1 MKRAFIKLFI
11 LIFFVL
17 SIFTIFLN
25 FYGIETKRFNNLV
38 ESEIKN
44 LNKNINVTLNKIKI
58 KFDFK
63 NINLYFETNNPK
75 VIFVDSYIPVEKI
88 KVYLNLKKLLKNQ
101 KNIDEV
107 KIDIKEV
114 DYKNLNGLIK
124 IIKPSNFKSILLEN
138 IKGGTIKSNLILK
151 FDKDFKITSYE
162 IDGYVR
168 NLKSQYKNFNINKSS
183 FIYTI
188 RNKSGEITN
197 FSGKINKIAFNKA
210 KIEYENENGII
221 LNIKSDLNGVINKDN
236 IINFLTKDQKS
247 YLSDFDLKYITNSSH
262 TLNIKLDNNFKIKS
276 YKYNIQKSSDI
287 LKLKFKTPIKSNF
300 LNKEIENFEIKDI
313 NLKSTVS
320 SDNKDVLSFKG
331 IYNLNNSEYENISV
345 ESKFTKKSKKFLVN
359 FSSKV
364 NVFIPIL
371 NYNNNKSKF
380 NVVLDLINSEKF
392 YELKKFSF
400 EQGKNRIKVDNFKLN
415 KNFKIISLK
424 NMQVETFYN
433 DKINNQFEIDIGKK
447 INIIGS
453 KYDATNLLNLLDGS
467 EKKQSV
473 LKGLNKEIK
482 ISFDNLQ
489 NSYNP
494 ITKFNLIG
502 KLIDGSFTK
511 ISSKGEFEDGKYLDI
526 SLKKI
531 PNSNKKIFEIY
542 SDYPKPLLSNYKF
555 FNDLQGGKLLI
566 NSTFDDK
573 FSETKIKIEKFK
585 VINAPALVK
594 LLSLADLGGMADL
607 VSGEGLSFDDMEI
620 QIEKNKNSLK
630 IKELYA
636 IGSSISILMEGFRD
650 NSTNIIS
657 LRGTMIPA
665 KNINKI
671 LSKIPVVGEIIIPK
685 EVGEGLFGVSF
696 KIKGEPG
703 NLKTTVNPVRTLTPR
718 FIQKAIEKKN

>member
-1 MKRAFIKLFI
+1 M
-11 LIFFVL
+11 
-17 SIFTIFLN
+17 
-25 FYGIETKRFNNLV
+25 
-38 ESEIKN
+38 
-44 LNKNINVTLNKIKI
+44 
-58 KFDFK
+58 
-63 NINLYFETNNPK
+63 
-75 VIFVDSYIPVEKI
+75 
-88 KVYLNLKKLLKNQ
+88 
-101 KNIDEV
+101 
-107 KIDIKEV
+107 
-114 DYKNLNGLIK
+114 
-124 IIKPSNFKSILLEN
+124 
-138 IKGGTIKSNLILK
+138 
-151 FDKDFKITSYE
+151 
-162 IDGYVR
+162 
-168 NLKSQYKNFNINKSS
+168 
-183 FIYTI
+183 
-188 RNKSGEITN
+188 
-197 FSGKINKIAFNKA
+197 
-210 KIEYENENGII
+210 
-221 LNIKSDLNGVINKDN
+221 
-236 IINFLTKDQKS
+236 
-247 YLSDFDLKYITNSSH
+247 H
-262 TLNIKLDNNFKIKS
+262 
-276 YKYNIQKSSDI
+276 
-287 LKLKFKTPIKSNF
+287 
-300 LNKEIENFEIKDI
+300 
-313 NLKSTVS
+313 
-320 SDNKDVLSFKG
+320 
-331 IYNLNNSEYENISV
+331 
-345 ESKFTKKSKKFLVN
+345 
-359 FSSKV
+359 
-364 NVFIPIL
+364 
-371 NYNNNKSKF
+371 
-380 NVVLDLINSEKF
+380 
-392 YELKKFSF
+392 
-400 EQGKNRIKVDNFKLN
+400 
-415 KNFKIISLK
+415 
-424 NMQVETFYN
+424 VETFYN
-433 DKINNQFEIDIGKK
+433 DKANNQFKVNIGKK

-467 EKKQSV
+467 EEKQSV
-473 LKGLNKEIK
+473 LKGLSKEIK

-489 NSYNP
+489 NPYNP

-526 SLKKI
+526 TLKKD

-718 FIQKAIEKKN
+718 FIQKALEKKN

>member
-1 MKRAFIKLFI
+1 MKRVFIKLFI
-11 LIFFVL
+11 LIFFIL
-17 SIFTIFLN
+17 SFFIIFLN

-44 LNKNINVTLNKIKI
+44 LNKNINVTFNKIKI

-75 VIFVDSYIPVEKI
+75 VIFLDSSIPVEKI

-107 KIDIKEV
+107 QIDVKEV
-114 DYKNLNGLIK
+114 DYENLNGLIK

-138 IKGGTIKSNLILK
+138 IKEGSIKSNLILK

-168 NLKSQYKNFNINKSS
+168 NLKSQYKNLNISKSS
-183 FIYTI
+183 FVYTI

-197 FSGKINKIAFNKA
+197 FSGKINKIAFNNG
-210 KIEYENENGII
+210 KIEYTNENGIVLKI
-221 LNIKSDLNGVINKDN
+221 NSDLNGVINKDN

-247 YLSDFDLKYITNSSH
+247 HISNLDLKYITNSSH
-262 TLNIKLDNNFKIKS
+262 ILNIKLDNNFKIKS

-300 LNKEIENFEIKDI
+300 LKKEIKNFEIKDI
-313 NLKSTVS
+313 NLKSSVS
-320 SDNKDVLSFKG
+320 SDNKNVLSLKG

-345 ESKFTKKSKKFLVN
+345 ESQFTKKSKNFL
-359 FSSKV
+359 STLAAKRMS
-364 NVFIPIL
+364 FIPIL
-371 NYNNNKSKF
+371 NYNSNKSKF

-400 EQGKNRIKVDNFKLN
+400 EEGKNRVKVDNFKLN

-424 NMQVETFYN
+424 NLHVETFYN
-433 DKINNQFEIDIGKK
+433 DKANNQFKVNIGKK

-467 EKKQSV
+467 EEKQSV
-473 LKGLNKEIK
+473 LKGLSKEIK
-482 ISFDNLQ
+482 ISIDDLQ
-489 NSYNP
+489 NPYNP
-494 ITKFNLIG
+494 INKFNLIG

-526 SLKKI
+526 TLEKD

-585 VINAPALVK
+585 VINAPAFVK

-696 KIKGEPG
+696 KIKGEPD

-718 FIQKAIEKKN
+718 FIQKALEKKN

>member
-1 MKRAFIKLFI
+1 MKRVLIKLFI
-11 LIFFVL
+11 LIFLFL
-17 SIFTIFLN
+17 SFFIIFLN

-75 VIFVDSYIPVEKI
+75 VIFLDSSIPVEKI

-107 KIDIKEV
+107 QIDVKEV
-114 DYKNLNGLIK
+114 DYENLNGLIK

-138 IKGGTIKSNLILK
+138 IKEGSIKSNLILK

-168 NLKSQYKNFNINKSS
+168 NLKSQYNNFNINKSS

-188 RNKSGEITN
+188 KNKSGEITN
-197 FSGKINKIAFNKA
+197 FSGKINKIAFNNA
-210 KIEYENENGII
+210 KIEYANENGIV

-247 YLSDFDLKYITNSSH
+247 HLSNLDLNYITNSSH
-262 TLNIKLDNNFKIKS
+262 ILNIKLDNNFKIKS

-300 LNKEIENFEIKDI
+300 LKKEIKNFEIKDI

-320 SDNKDVLSFKG
+320 SDNKNVLSLKG

-345 ESKFTKKSKKFLVN
+345 ESQFTKKSKKFLIN
-359 FSSKV
+359 FSGKA

-400 EQGKNRIKVDNFKLN
+400 EEGKNRVKVDNFKLN

-424 NMQVETFYN
+424 NMHVETFYN
-433 DKINNQFEIDIGKK
+433 DKANNQFKVNIGKK

-467 EKKQSV
+467 EEKQSV
-473 LKGLNKEIK
+473 LKGLSKEIK

-489 NSYNP
+489 NPYNP

-526 SLKKI
+526 TLKKD

-696 KIKGEPG
+696 KIKGEPD

-718 FIQKAIEKKN
+718 FIQKALEKKN